1 MDGGSQD
8 ETLEILHKH
17 SDVISYWQSK
27 PDNGQYAAIQEGFS
41 KSTGDILCWLN
52 ADDMLLPR
60 SLWVVAEIF
69 QQFNEVEWLSTIKPG
84 EWDAKGYLMGHANV
98 PGFSRDAF
106 LDGLNLPIGKNGS
119 FCIQQESTFWRRS
132 LWEKAGSQ
140 MPLQYP
146 LAGDFALW
154 AEFYKHARLY
164 GIDYPLAGFR
174 TLEGQRSQD
183 IGSYTNE
190 AKIALESMR
199 RHFQWKQSIRSVII
213 YARRLSFIKK
223 RSTFKRKFGYKAIK
237 IIKKQPNS
245 LKSIWEVVEYRF
257 TP

>member
-8 ETLEILHKH
+8 ETIEILRKH
-17 SDVISYWQSK
+17 SGVISYWQSK
-27 PDNGQYAAIQEGFS
+27 PDDGQYAAIQEGFS

-106 LDGLNLPIGKNGS
+106 LDGLNLPIGRKGS

-132 LWEKAGSQ
+132 LWEKVGSQ

-164 GIDYPLAGFR
+164 GVDYPIAGFR
-174 TLEGQRSQD
+174 RLEGQRSQD
-183 IGSYTNE
+183 IKIYTDE

-199 RHFQWKQSIRSVII
+199 RHFFWKKSVRSMII
-213 YARRLSFIKK
+213 YTGLFKFIKR
-223 RSTFKRKFGYKAIK
+223 RSAFKRRFGYQAIK
-237 IIKKQPNS
+237 ITKKQPSNPN
-245 LKSIWEVVEYRF
+245 SIWGVVEYRF